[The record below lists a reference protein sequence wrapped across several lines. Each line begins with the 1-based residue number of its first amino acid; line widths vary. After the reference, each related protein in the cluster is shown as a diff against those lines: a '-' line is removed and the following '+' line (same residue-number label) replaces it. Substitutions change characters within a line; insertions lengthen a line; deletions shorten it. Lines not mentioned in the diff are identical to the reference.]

1 MGAAYV
7 GERRGQNHPALFFVS
22 LGKSGHGCC
31 CSPGR
36 SLGLWDCDNHPFV
49 FLRSRT
55 SKPWIST
62 STATLSAPYLCM
74 VLGFGAA
81 KFSFADNAE
90 LLAGLGRERTFLK
103 TADGIQ
109 VLGRDKAETYPC
121 FWHFPRLAQQTALC
135 GSCLKACCSHAS
147 LWELRPLYLGCCE
160 FPMATQHLKI
170 RHGLTKCSN
179 ALENLTLRQRIMDK
193 GRSGKE
199 IFMALDLLGFDG
211 YTVIPVFVLCFFKT
225 GLLYRSLNISL
236 LLSNS
241 VASGK

>member
-90 LLAGLGRERTFLK
+90 LLAGLGTERTFLK

-199 IFMALDLLGFDG
+199 IHG
-211 YTVIPVFVLCFFKT
+211 V
-225 GLLYRSLNISL
+225 GLTRL
-236 LLSNS
+236 
-241 VASGK
+241 